1 MYGKTRA
8 GIGLPSLCD
17 AEGILLVRPGLED
30 AALEGRLFG
39 VCNQAAVATTAAL
52 TGAWTG
58 LCVSNPSASG
68 KNMILHE
75 FGFSQT
81 VAASADGAV
90 GIMTCTIAA
99 PASNVTIHNQ
109 KLGGASSSMIAD
121 DGATIVGGVLQRV
134 FGAIGTLAVTGYGTG
149 SLFAYKAGGS
159 IVIPPGYTIGTYTTK
174 ATTASLI
181 FYFVWEELA
190 V

>member
-17 AEGILLVRPGLED
+17 NDGILIVRPDLAD
-30 AALEGRLFG
+30 AALQGRLFG

-52 TGAWTG
+52 ATTWTG
-58 LCVSNPSASG
+58 LCVSNPALSG

-90 GIMTCTIAA
+90 GLLSATIAA
-99 PASNVTIHNQ
+99 PASAVTIQNQ
-109 KLGGASSSMIAD
+109 KLGGATSTMLAD
-121 DGATIVGGVLQRV
+121 DGATLVGPALQRV
-134 FGAIGTLAVTGYGTG
+134 FGAIGTLAVTGYGSG
-149 SLFAYKAGGS
+149 PQFVYKAGGS
-159 IVIPPGYTIGTYTTK
+159 IVIPPGFTIGTYTTK

-181 FYFVWEELA
+181 FYFVWEEKA

>member
-1 MYGKTRA
+1 MYGKTRD
-8 GIGLPSLCD
+8 GIGRPSLCD
-17 AEGILLVRPGLED
+17 DDGILLVRSSLED

-39 VCNQAAVATTAAL
+39 VANQAAVATTAAL
-52 TGAWTG
+52 AGTWTG
-58 LCVSNPSASG
+58 LAVSNPTTSG

-90 GIMTCTIAA
+90 GLLTCTIAA
-99 PASNVTIHNQ
+99 PASAVTIQNQ
-109 KLGGASSSMIAD
+109 KLGGAASSMLAD
-121 DGATIVGGVLQRV
+121 DGATIVGGVVQRV

-149 SLFAYKAGGS
+149 PLFSYKASGS
-159 IVIPPGYTIGTYTTK
+159 LVIPPGFTVASYTTK

-181 FYFVWEELA
+181 FYFVWEEIDA
-190 V
+190 

>member
-99 PASNVTIHNQ
+99 PGMARIAPMIYATSPATFI
-109 KLGGASSSMIAD
+109 SSAPGP
-121 DGATIVGGVLQRV
+121 DGVVDNINPNRGRPTRTPRRRQYCA
-134 FGAIGTLAVTGYGTG
+134 A
-149 SLFAYKAGGS
+149 
-159 IVIPPGYTIGTYTTK
+159 
-174 ATTASLI
+174 
-181 FYFVWEELA
+181 
-190 V
+190 